1 MTTMNVSL
9 PDDLKVFVDEQVAT
23 GGYGT
28 TSEYIRELIREARKQ
43 AARQRVETLLLEG
56 LNSGPATP
64 MTDEYWENL
73 KRNAPS
79 DGNEHMESWTEL
91 PNSRPRN
98 SQ

>member
-28 TSEYIRELIREARKQ
+28 TSEYIRELIREARKH
-43 AARQRVETLLLEG
+43 AARQRLEALLLEG

-64 MTDEYWENL
+64 MTDEWWAE
-73 KRNAPS
+73 RRR
-79 DGNEHMESWTEL
+79 EL
-91 PNSRPRN
+91 ERRV
-98 SQ
+98 QQQQAER